1 MRYIFFLIL
10 LFSFNSNSL
19 TFKKDG
25 SVVTK
30 SGEILKKPMF
40 ERYQE
45 ALRNYENN
53 EPIEDWPIS
62 DNERK
67 YPGFM
72 GEAILEDGAPL
83 FAIPNGINIANPLK
97 EIAEQNGIT
106 EELFTDIMVAHSKQ
120 EWSEEKNISE
130 EVKEIY
136 KKKIDEVV
144 EDDFVEFKLISIV
157 NEFEGITDL
166 DDVTDNKFNQI
177 SEKLKGFYDIDEKGS
192 QEMIEVMLGQLTSS
206 SLRDSIELQE
216 TITLQSLKEN
226 LQYKLGIEINDHGW
240 LNNKLMS
247 EISKLPDKEFVTERI
262 VNQVSSDMGSEIDQS
277 IKTMIVDQKR
287 VLKAELEASMAS
299 EAIKEAEKKVQSLI
313 QEGAAKDAIEAAR
326 LEVQT
331 RTEEE
336 YNALKAAENER
347 QGTVPDD
354 NCVGC

>member
-1 MRYIFFLIL
+1 MKIFLIFFFII
-10 LFSFNSNSL
+10 FSFNSNSL
-19 TFKKDG
+19 TFKRDG
-25 SVVTK
+25 SVIK
-30 SGEILKKPMF
+30 SNGEFLKKPIYV
-40 ERYQE
+40 RYQE
-45 ALRNYENN
+45 ALKKYEND

-67 YPGFM
+67 FPGFM
-72 GEAILEDGAPL
+72 GEAILEEGAPL

-97 EIAEQNGIT
+97 EIAEQNGVT

-130 EVKEIY
+130 EVKETY

-144 EDDFVEFKLISIV
+144 ADDFVEFKLISIV
-157 NEFEGITDL
+157 NEFQGIANL
-166 DDVTDNKFNQI
+166 DDVTYNKFNQI
-177 SEKLKGFYDIDEKGS
+177 NEKLKGFYGIDEKGS

-216 TITLQSLKEN
+216 TITLQALKEN
-226 LQYKLGIEINDHGW
+226 LQSKLGIEINDHGW
-240 LNNKLMS
+240 LNSKLMS

-262 VNQVSSDMGSEIDQS
+262 VNEVSSETASEIDQS

-299 EAIKEAEKKVQSLI
+299 EAIKDAEKKVQSLI

-354 NCVGC
+354 S